1 MVVQFYDQG
10 MHNEMRLSTAQI
22 SAIRTSTSQ
31 LAGNAARIWL
41 FGYLAIW
48 LFGSRLHDDTRGSDV
63 DLLLERDTPV
73 AEPAQP
79 SAQLAVQVARAMCGR
94 KVDVLIKAPNL
105 MQLPIHSIALAEG
118 IRL

>member
-41 FGYLAIW
+41 FG
-48 LFGSRLHDDTRGSDV
+48 SRLHDDTRGSDV
-63 DLLLERDTPV
+63 DLLLELDTPV
-73 AEPAQP
+73 AEPAQL
-79 SAQLAVQVARAMCGR
+79 SAQLAAQVARAMYGR
-94 KVDVLIKAPNL
+94 TVDVLLKAPNL
-105 MQLPIHSIALAEG
+105 MHLPIHSIALAEG